1 MSQSVIENIDL
12 LRIVKN
18 EVCRTRHPG
27 VRRLPT
33 FYPSSASVELPDGR
47 VEGGCWRADWYRI
60 KGVDPSN
67 GTEFYIS
74 MIHRLGKAIEHVVV
88 DSMKEAGVFESASVK
103 FYNPTINVSGELD
116 IVGRFRDKG
125 SDKIRYFGVEVKS
138 VYGMG
143 ATETIMGRSRA
154 YKGQLP
160 FRPKP
165 KPSNL
170 MQVMVYLDEFGKDKG
185 DKFYLEGFKLM
196 YLPRDK
202 PNDGREYTIVLETKE
217 TLKQGNMSD
226 GEFAATKAAMR
237 PNERYALI
245 STEGF
250 HDYVETAFSLED
262 LHKRWTE
269 EKRLIEADTAPPRPF
284 SKFYTE
290 EQVDY
295 LYSIDELSKTA
306 YEGFKAG
313 KEKPGHYLCQSYCE
327 YRDFCYTRT
336 GTPRKEAD
344 ALGKQL
350 VQVGEP
356 AKREPNEKA

>member
-1 MSQSVIENIDL
+1 MSQSIIENINL
-12 LRIVKN
+12 LGIVKN
-18 EVCRTRHPG
+18 EVCRARHPG

-33 FYPSSASVELPDGR
+33 FYPSSASVELADGR
-47 VEGGCWRADWYRI
+47 VEGGCWRADWYRV
-60 KGVDPSN
+60 KGVEPSN

-74 MIHRLGKAIEHVVV
+74 MIHRLGKAVENVVV
-88 DSMKEAGVFESASVK
+88 DSMKEAGVYESSAVK
-103 FYNPTINVSGELD
+103 FYDPTINVSGELD

-125 SDKIRYFGVEVKS
+125 SNLIRYFGVEVKS

-143 ATETIMGRSRA
+143 ATETITGRSRA

-170 MQVMVYLDEFGKDKG
+170 MQVMVYLDQFGKHRG
-185 DKFYLEGFKLM
+185 DKFFLEGFKLI
-196 YLPRDK
+196 YIPRDK
-202 PNDGREYTIVLETKE
+202 PNDGREYTIVLATKND
-217 TLKQGNMSD
+217 LKQGSMSD
-226 GEFAATKAAMR
+226 AEFAECKAAMR
-237 PNERYALI
+237 ANERYALI
-245 STEGF
+245 STEDF

-262 LHKRWTE
+262 LYKRWTE
-269 EKRLIEADTAPPRPF
+269 EKRLFEADTAPPRPF
-284 SKFYTE
+284 KRFYSE
-290 EQVDY
+290 EEVEH

-327 YRDFCYTRT
+327 YRDFCYTRQ

-350 VQVGEP
+350 VQVVEP
-356 AKREPNEKA
+356 AKKELDEKG